1 MKGSFLRRID
11 PVLAIL
17 ALVAAGLSL
26 YNISQSGDLNTYY
39 AAAVTSMMQS
49 WHNFFF
55 NSYDPG
61 GFITIDK
68 PPVAFWLQTISAK
81 IFGIHSWSL
90 ALPSALGLA
99 GSVILLY
106 LIIKP
111 HFGLATARISAL
123 ILALTPIAVA
133 VSRTNNADS
142 TLVFF
147 LMLAAYV
154 LQRSVKTGKLLTL
167 CIAFALVGVGF
178 NTKMLQAFMVL
189 PAFYLFYWL
198 ARKGQWKQKI
208 MHLLISGVVLAAVSL
223 SWATIVDLTPA
234 SERPYVGSSGTSN
247 SVLELALGYNG
258 ISRLTGDSGG
268 GSGSGGGGGQPP
280 SMSNQSASSTTDST
294 QTTATT
300 ANTSADQAATT
311 TDSTSTTSTAA
322 VTTSSDTSSDKSSTI
337 STASSTTAD
346 TSVAQTNGA
355 PSGGMGSG
363 GPGGSGGGPGG
374 GSGGGGMSG
383 GGGGGSNDA
392 GDAGILRLLDDSNAG
407 QIAWFLPAAL
417 LSALMLWLQRREQRN
432 IVLFWFAW
440 LLPMIV
446 FFSIAG
452 HIHRYYFVMMAPAI
466 AALTGAGIVQLWKA
480 GRRWWT
486 IAFMAVALGTGIY
499 ITWGQGMTVLAI
511 AAFALGIVA
520 LILLLLK
527 RDALKRGALAL
538 TLVALL
544 AAPAYWSLTPAL
556 YGGNSVQPYAGPE
569 LADSRSGNNNSS
581 DVDADLI
588 AYLEA
593 NQGDAKYLVATTAS
607 QTATPI
613 ILQTSDA
620 VIAWGGF
627 KGSDSALT
635 VDQLEQLVNSGQLR
649 YVLLGGGMGS
659 GSSELTQW
667 VQEHGTEISES
678 EWKSGSTASATTTS
692 TSADTSASTTVT
704 NTNSNND
711 TSTITQASSS
721 TDSGRGSAGG
731 SGRGGG
737 MGGSQMTLYQL
748 TAE

>member
-1 MKGSFLRRID
+1 MKGSFFRRID

-106 LIIKP
+106 LIVKP
-111 HFGLATARISAL
+111 HFGLATARIAAL

-208 MHLLISGVVLAAVSL
+208 MHLLVSGVVLAAVSL
-223 SWATIVDLTPA
+223 SWATIVDLTPT
-234 SERPYVGSSGTSN
+234 SQRPYVGSSGTSN

-268 GSGSGGGGGQPP
+268 SGGSGGGGQPP
-280 SMSNQSASSTTDST
+280 SMNNQNAASTTSST
-294 QTTATT
+294 QTTATA
-300 ANTSADQAATT
+300 ANASADQASTTATI
-311 TDSTSTTSTAA
+311 TSTAS
-322 VTTSSDTSSDKSSTI
+322 TTAAITSSSDTTSDKSSTV
-337 STASSTTAD
+337 STASSTTTAD
-346 TSVAQTNGA
+346 NSAIQTNGF

-363 GPGGSGGGPGG
+363 GPGGS
-374 GSGGGGMSG
+374 GGGMSG

-392 GDAGILRLLDDSNAG
+392 GDAGLFRLLDDSNAG

-486 IAFMAVALGTGIY
+486 IAFMAVALGTGSY
-499 ITWGQGMTVLAI
+499 IIWGQGMTTLAI
-511 AAFALGIVA
+511 AALALGIIS

-527 RDALKRGALAL
+527 RDAWKRGALAL
-538 TLVALL
+538 TLVTLL

-569 LADSRSGNNNSS
+569 LADSRSSNNNSS

-635 VDQLEQLVNSGQLR
+635 VDQLEQLVSSGQLR

-678 EWKSGSTASATTTS
+678 EWKSDSTASATTTS
-692 TSADTSASTTVT
+692 TSTDPSASTTVT
-704 NTNSNND
+704 NTTSD
-711 TSTITQASSS
+711 TNAPTITQASSS
-721 TDSGRGSAGG
+721 NDFGRGSAGG
-731 SGRGGG
+731 SNRSGGP
-737 MGGSQMTLYQL
+737 GGSQMTLYQL